1 MNRLAPFAGFALA
14 LAALPAAAATDLS
27 RPGAL
32 ERLKAERPEHYA
44 VVAEIAQAGERAN
57 CGPDDFE
64 ALKARFPLDR
74 MDCGF
79 VRNNPP
85 QRRMTFAVDGI
96 AYAIT
101 VRLKDTAPQ
110 LIGR

>member
-1 MNRLAPFAGFALA
+1 MNRSTLLAGLALA
-14 LAALPAAAATDLS
+14 MAALPAAAATDLS

-32 ERLKAERPEHYA
+32 ERLKAERPDHYQA
-44 VVAEIAQAGERAN
+44 VAEIASAGERAT
-57 CGPDDFE
+57 CGNDDFE
-64 ALKARFPLDR
+64 QLKARFPLER

-85 QRRMTFAVDGI
+85 QRRMTFAIDGI
-96 AYAIT
+96 AYVIS